1 LTARTPIRARE
12 DETLSLEKTRELL
25 GAECPMSDEEL
36 RLLLDQLRGI
46 ATIALDAEEAKADAW
61 RRSELAGPVS

>member
-1 LTARTPIRARE
+1 
-12 DETLSLEKTRELL
+12 
-25 GAECPMSDEEL
+25 MSDEEL

-61 RRSELAGPVS
+61 RRSEPAGPAC